1 MDTTKIITN
10 TQIVERI
17 NEYVHSKRY
26 RELLRM
32 RLVDGLTY
40 EQIAEAAEMS
50 TAQVYRIVK
59 KYADLIKND
68 Q

>member
-10 TQIVERI
+10 TQILERI

-59 KYADLIKND
+59 KYAGLIKND

>member
-10 TQIVERI
+10 TQIIERI

-68 Q
+68 E

>member
-10 TQIVERI
+10 TQIIERI

-59 KYADLIKND
+59 KYADLIKK
-68 Q
+68 

>member
-10 TQIVERI
+10 TQIIERI

-59 KYADLIKND
+59 KYTALIKND

>member
-10 TQIVERI
+10 TQIIERI

-40 EQIAEAAEMS
+40 EQIAEAVEMS
-50 TAQVYRIVK
+50 PAQVYRIVK
-59 KYADLIKND
+59 KYAGMIKND
-68 Q
+68 E

>member
-59 KYADLIKND
+59 KYAGLIKND

>member
-10 TQIVERI
+10 TQILERI
-17 NEYVHSKRY
+17 NEYVHSKKY

-32 RLVDGLTY
+32 RMVDGLTY
-40 EQIAEAAEMS
+40 EQIAEAVEMS
-50 TAQVYRIVK
+50 PAQVYRIVK

-68 Q
+68 

>member
-10 TQIVERI
+10 TQILERI
-17 NEYVHSKRY
+17 NEYVHSKKY

-59 KYADLIKND
+59 KYADLIKK
-68 Q
+68 